1 MSKVKL
7 LAEAVLTDGV
17 SRQISKM
24 KIIKKTTS
32 MKKNFLVPSLKL
44 KQNSKQKSLKNQ
56 IKTQRVS
63 LEKSFNSFLRKTLNK
78 IMYVYIVRNIDPC
91 QT

>member
-7 LAEAVLTDGV
+7 LAEAVLTDGG